1 MINELYQE
9 LILDHG
15 RKPRN
20 FHGLEHSTHDAE
32 GYNPL
37 CGDQVHVYLHIEGD
51 QIADVSFLGQGC
63 AICTASASMM
73 TMAIKGKSVQTAEAL
88 FRKFQAMVTQKR
100 ADDEVF
106 DEELENLEAMAG
118 VREYPSRIKCAVLPW
133 HTLHEALTKS
143 D

>member
-1 MINELYQE
+1 
-9 LILDHG
+9 
-15 RKPRN
+15 
-20 FHGLEHSTHDAE
+20 
-32 GYNPL
+32 
-37 CGDQVHVYLHIEGD
+37 
-51 QIADVSFLGQGC
+51 
-63 AICTASASMM
+63 MM